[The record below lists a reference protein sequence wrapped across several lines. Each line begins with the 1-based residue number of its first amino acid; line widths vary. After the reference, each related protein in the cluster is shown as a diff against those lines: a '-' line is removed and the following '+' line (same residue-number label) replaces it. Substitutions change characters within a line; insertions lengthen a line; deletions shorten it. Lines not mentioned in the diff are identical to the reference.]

1 MNNTYSPIHAS
12 QIALPPV
19 GDQLGHE
26 LIKGAAF
33 LLIPTELLYFSI
45 YFHINDAYRMYK
57 ILTPWSLGAFWLA
70 PWLAPVSYG
79 PARCLQHFAIAVGT
93 MKILDIWARR
103 GVMPVYTAGRKPAG
117 WKLAW
122 ITLTELRYES
132 FTPNHVPVSMT
143 QKNFSEPTQL
153 GIHAGMF
160 VLLQAL
166 PQNHPTI
173 LALEILLATYILLTS
188 IQLLVRYESSPALFG
203 PLYRTSSLTG
213 FWSESWHNAFASP
226 CISLAYAPLRYGLP
240 KYGIACVVARSLGVL
255 GAFAL
260 LAVFHIY
267 VLSPILNIGALVR
280 IGAFF
285 MLNGIATV
293 SEAAIWGQKKHWAKT
308 LMAWFFELAVASWAA
323 GGLDLSN

>member
-1 MNNTYSPIHAS
+1 MNITYSPILAS

-19 GDQLGHE
+19 GDKLGHE
-26 LIKGAAF
+26 LTRAATF

-45 YFHINDAYRMYK
+45 YFHIRGTYRMYK
-57 ILTPWSLGAFWLA
+57 ILTLWSLGAFWLA

-79 PARCLQHFAIAVGT
+79 PARYLQHLAIAIGT

-103 GVMPVYTAGRKPAG
+103 GVMPVYTAGKKPAD

-132 FTPNHVPVSMT
+132 FTPNHVPASMN
-143 QKNFSEPTQL
+143 QEDFSEPKQL
-153 GIHAGMF
+153 GIHAGIF

-166 PQNHPTI
+166 PQNHSTI

-188 IQLLVRYESSPALFG
+188 MQLLVRYKSSPALFG

-240 KYGIACVVARSLGVL
+240 GYGIPCVVARWLGVL
-255 GAFAL
+255 GAFTLMAI
-260 LAVFHIY
+260 FHIY
-267 VLSPILNIGALVR
+267 ALSPILNMSALVR

-293 SEAAIWGQKKHWAKT
+293 FEAAIWGHKKHWVKT
-308 LMAWFFELAVASWAA
+308 SMAWFFELAVASWAA
-323 GGLDLSN
+323 